1 MIARLDFAPLD
12 GITKRVF
19 RRVWHQHFGGADRY
33 FIPFISPTDQHV
45 ITPRDRRELENPEGL
60 PQVPQVM
67 AKQAA
72 DFVWAAEA
80 LADLG
85 YEEVNLNLGCPSGTV
100 TAKGK
105 GSGLLMDPD
114 RLDRFLDQVFSATR
128 VPVSVKTRLGYHTP
142 EEFPRLLEVFNRY
155 PIASLTV
162 HPRVRPEKYR
172 GAVHMDQFA
181 LAVAESKNPV
191 CYNGDLT
198 SVAGVRALEAQFPG
212 LDAAMIGR
220 GAIAD
225 PALLR
230 RLRGGPAATKEE
242 LQAFTQELYQA
253 YQDFY
258 GQSAP
263 DRQAAPAS
271 QRMKEVWFYLIH
283 LFENGERLGGRM
295 RRSRGPRAY
304 EELEAQIFQELE
316 LLDAPQGEL
325 V

>member
-1 MIARLDFAPLD
+1 MIARFDFAPLD

-19 RRVWHQHFGGADRY
+19 RRVWHERFGGADRY
-33 FIPFISPTDQHV
+33 FIPFVSPTDQH
-45 ITPRDRRELENPEGL
+45 ILTPRDRLELEDDGL

-67 AKQAA
+67 AKRAA

-80 LADLG
+80 LADMG
-85 YEEVNLNLGCPSGTV
+85 YTEVNLNLGCPSGTV

-114 RLDRFLDQVFSATR
+114 ALDRFLDGVFSAAS
-128 VPVSVKTRLGYHTP
+128 VPVSVKTRLGYNTP

-155 PIASLTV
+155 PIACLTV

-172 GAVHMDQFA
+172 GAVHMDCFA
-181 LAVAESKNPV
+181 LAVAESRNPV

-198 SVAGVRALEAQFPG
+198 SITGVRDLEARFPS

-220 GAIAD
+220 GAVAD

-242 LQAFTQELYQA
+242 LQAFTAHLYRA
-253 YQDFY
+253 YQEFY

-263 DRQAAPAS
+263 GNQSAPAS

-283 LFENGERLGGRM
+283 LFDGGERLGGRM

-304 EELEAQIFQELE
+304 EDLEAQIFQELE
-316 LLDAPQGEL
+316 LLDAPRGEL
-325 V
+325 A

>member
-1 MIARLDFAPLD
+1 MIARFDFAPLD

-19 RRVWHQHFGGADRY
+19 RRVWHRHFGGADRY
-33 FIPFISPTDQHV
+33 FIPFVSPTDQH
-45 ITPRDRRELENPEGL
+45 ILTPRDRRELENPEGL

-72 DFVWAAEA
+72 DFVWAAGA
-80 LADLG
+80 LADMG

-114 RLDRFLDQVFSATR
+114 RLDRFLEEVFSGAP
-128 VPVSVKTRLGYHTP
+128 VPVSVKTRLGYNVP
-142 EEFPRLLEVFNRY
+142 EEFPRLLEIFSRY
-155 PIASLTV
+155 PIACLTV

-172 GAVHMDQFA
+172 GAVHMDLFA
-181 LAVAESKNPV
+181 LALAESENPV

-198 SVAGVRALEAQFPG
+198 SAEGVRALEARFPA

-225 PALLR
+225 PALFR

-253 YQDFY
+253 YQEFY
-258 GQSAP
+258 AQAAP
-263 DRQAAPAS
+263 DGQAAPAS

-283 LFENGERLGGRM
+283 LFDGGERLGGRM

-304 EELEAQIFQELE
+304 EELEAQIFQELD
-316 LLDAPQGEL
+316 LLDAPRGEL
-325 V
+325 A

>member
-19 RRVWHQHFGGADRY
+19 RRVWHQRFGGADRY
-33 FIPFISPTDQHV
+33 FVPFISPTDQHV

-80 LADLG
+80 LADMG

-155 PIASLTV
+155 PIACLTV

-181 LAVAESKNPV
+181 LALAESKNPV

-212 LDAAMIGR
+212 
-220 GAIAD
+220 
-225 PALLR
+225 
-230 RLRGGPAATKEE
+230 
-242 LQAFTQELYQA
+242 
-253 YQDFY
+253 
-258 GQSAP
+258 
-263 DRQAAPAS
+263 
-271 QRMKEVWFYLIH
+271 
-283 LFENGERLGGRM
+283 
-295 RRSRGPRAY
+295 
-304 EELEAQIFQELE
+304 
-316 LLDAPQGEL
+316 
-325 V
+325 